1 MQDMVTQ
8 LWAINPG
15 LVVVLSGFGAFVAG
29 MGIHVITR
37 STSVNSSV
45 ENALMEEKKM

>member
-1 MQDMVTQ
+1 MTELYMG
-8 LWAINPG
+8 LNPG
-15 LVVVLSGFGAFVAG
+15 LLVALSGLGAFVAG

-45 ENALMEEKKM
+45 ENALLEESAAKKM